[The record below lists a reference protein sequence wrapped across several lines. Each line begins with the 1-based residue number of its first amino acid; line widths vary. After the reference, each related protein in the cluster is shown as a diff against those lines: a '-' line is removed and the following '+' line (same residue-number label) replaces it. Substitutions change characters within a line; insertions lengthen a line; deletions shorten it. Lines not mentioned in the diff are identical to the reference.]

1 MFTIESLNEP
11 GFSWQRALSLASAC
25 ELSYERSHVVE
36 NVLKNSWG
44 YQNVRF
50 LAAKNTEC
58 LIADSEAH
66 TIVAFRGTKGLG
78 DWIGNLN
85 VIGFDT
91 DNYGTV
97 HKGFYDAFHDVRPQL
112 IPVLPTAKPIWLTGH
127 SRGGALASIAAA
139 EWIGEFE
146 INGIFTYGQPRLG
159 DEEFNEVIKGTY
171 ADKFFRFV
179 NDDDI
184 VTRIP
189 PGYRHV
195 GRLIHFDSDGSIK
208 QMATEFDAVSSEAE
222 ALTQEEFQQIKED
235 IARIRESLERHKP
248 AAEVEAALD
257 VSVEGFF
264 PSFQDHRMSLYIAN
278 IRRQIPE
285 ELADFQLGAERQFVE
300 ATEMSFTT
308 RGALAPGSGQPSD
321 LQFGVLIRLA
331 NPSWEPPENL
341 KIGSKF
347 ATFATARVTHDDLD
361 ILKSDPNVVSIE
373 VSRDAGVEDLATSVP
388 FVKADQI
395 HRPPV
400 NERGDA
406 ALIGIIDTGIDVLH
420 EAFLDGNG
428 VSRILGIWDQC
439 NNSGPSPHAVDS
451 ASFSHDYGTLYV
463 AGDIAGFLGNPHT
476 TPGSL
481 RDPSAHGTHVASIAA
496 GRAVGPSLADGMA
509 PDARLVV
516 VIPNSR
522 TAPGDPPSLG
532 YSVTHVDALYFL
544 KSVATGNNPVSI
556 NALPI
561 AVNVSLGMNA
571 GAHDGLSKL
580 EAAFDSVSTSGQ
592 DPGYVI
598 VKSAGNER
606 GHGGHARVRAIK
618 GGVINIEWDSNG
630 FRFQDYIEVWY
641 NGRDE
646 LRFELVDPAGNTSA
660 VVDENQG
667 QITATLGGN
676 RCLLRIETLHP
687 DNGDN
692 LLSITILPQ
701 SHSIQDGRWKLR
713 IEGVSLQSGEGWV
726 NAWVERDSARAV
738 RFVPADPNMTLSIP
752 GTAKTVIAVGA
763 SDSRIPFSLTSSS
776 SFGLTRDNRA
786 KPDIVAP
793 GAAILAALANNDDHQ
808 AVIANTGTS
817 MAAPHVSGALA
828 LVMSNR
834 QKSGK
839 PQYNAQ
845 QLTAGLKRYAQASG
859 GFHNEGSGWG
869 VLDAEKL
876 YMKLV

>member
-1 MFTIESLNEP
+1 MFKIDSLNEP
-11 GFSWQRALSLASAC
+11 SFSWQRALSLASASQ
-25 ELSYERSHVVE
+25 LSYERAHVVE
-36 NVLKNSWG
+36 NVMKNSWG

-50 LAAKNTEC
+50 FDAKDTEC
-58 LIADSEAH
+58 FIAESEQHA
-66 TIVAFRGTKGLG
+66 IIAFRGTKGFG
-78 DWIGNLN
+78 DWVGNLK
-85 VIGFDT
+85 VLGFKT
-91 DNYGTV
+91 ENYGMV

-112 IPVLPTAKPIWLTGH
+112 MPVLPTAKPIWLTGH
-127 SRGGALASIAAA
+127 SLGGALASIAAA
-139 EWIGEFE
+139 EWIDKFD

-159 DEEFNEVIKGTY
+159 DDDFIEAIKGAY

-208 QMATEFDAVSSEAE
+208 QIMTEFDAESAEAE

-235 IARIRESLERHKP
+235 IAKIRESLERHKP
-248 AAEVEAALD
+248 AEEVEAALD

-264 PSFQDHRMSLYIAN
+264 PSFQDHRMELYIAN

-285 ELADFQLGAERQFVE
+285 EIADFQLSAERQFVE
-300 ATEMSFTT
+300 ATDMSFAT
-308 RGALAPGSGQPSD
+308 RGALARGPDQPSD

-331 NPSWEPPENL
+331 NTSWEPPENL

-347 ATFATARVTHDDLD
+347 ATFATAQVTHDDLD
-361 ILKSDPNVVSIE
+361 VLKSDPNVVSIE

-400 NERGDA
+400 DERGDA

-420 EAFLDGNG
+420 EAFLDDNG
-428 VSRILGIWDQC
+428 VSRILGVWDQRD
-439 NNSGPSPHAVDS
+439 NSGPSPHAVDP
-451 ASFSHDYGTLYV
+451 ASFSQDYGTLYV
-463 AGDIAGFLGNPHT
+463 AGDIAGFLGSPHT

-496 GRAVGPSLADGMA
+496 GRAVGPNLADGMA
-509 PDARLVV
+509 PDACLLV

-544 KSVATGNNPVSI
+544 KSVAAGNNIVST
-556 NALPI
+556 NAMPI

-598 VKSAGNER
+598 IKSAGNER
-606 GHGGHARVRAIK
+606 GRGGHASVRAIE
-618 GGVINIEWDSNG
+618 GGLINIEWDSSG

-646 LRFELVDPAGNTSA
+646 LRFELIDPAGNTSP
-660 VVDENQG
+660 VVDENQD
-667 QITATLGGN
+667 QVAVTLGGN
-676 RCLLRIETLHP
+676 HCRLNLETLHP
-687 DNGDN
+687 DNGDK
-692 LLSITILPQ
+692 LLDITILPQ
-701 SHSIQDGRWKLR
+701 THSIQDGRWKLH
-713 IEGVSLQSGEGWV
+713 IEGVSLRSGEGWV
-726 NAWVERDSARAV
+726 DAWVERDSARAV
-738 RFVPADPNMTLSIP
+738 RFVPADPNKTLSIP

-763 SDSRIPFSLTSSS
+763 SDSQIPFSLTSSS

-793 GAAILAALANNDDHQ
+793 GTAILAALANDDDHQ
-808 AVIANTGTS
+808 AAIANTGTS
-817 MAAPHVSGALA
+817 MAAPHVTGALA
-828 LVMSNR
+828 LVMSGR
-834 QKSGK
+834 QKSGQ

-869 VLDAEKL
+869 VLDAGKL